1 MTARERVL
9 ASRLIQKI
17 DNNEQYARQI
27 GLSCAVAPVGINNSN
42 KKSIQKK
49 EKKNYFKGERIM
61 KTAEDF
67 IREMERSNVLM
78 SREYTFKEYVSD
90 IVQFQDMVC
99 KNEYRLEGDEVVK
112 YKCHRQKFFDGHES
126 NWNEDEERVKSWGI
140 NDSDMPDWLKQYV

>member
-99 KNEYRLEGDEVVK
+99 KMISGDNYHEGMRIDEAL
-112 YKCHRQKFFDGHES
+112 FIMD
-126 NWNEDEERVKSWGI
+126 I
-140 NDSDMPDWLKQYV
+140 I